1 MELVLIRHPAIAIK
15 RGICYGRSEA
25 PLAGDARVEA
35 DALLERLK
43 VLTAVAAP
51 VTALA
56 GAVATKT
63 QVARRR
69 MSAGERLLLAPSMIA
84 TSPLMRCMCIAAR
97 LGERIGCSITPDA
110 RLCELDFGRWEL
122 QRWEDLN
129 RDALDAWA
137 RDLEYGRPHGG
148 ESVRMVIDRVSAWL
162 AEMQAASDEKAS
174 DQSYVVWAVSHA
186 GPIRLLTAYAL
197 ALPATACT
205 HWPLAMGGM
214 VWLRNTASAS
224 SRMPWALGCWNR

>member
-1 MELVLIRHPAIAIK
+1 MELVLIRHPAVAIK
-15 RGICYGRSEA
+15 RGICYGRSEV
-25 PLAGDARVEA
+25 PLAGDARAEA

-43 VLTAVAAP
+43 VLAAAAAP

-56 GAVATKT
+56 GAAATET

-69 MSAGERLLLAPSMIA
+69 MSAGGRLLLAPSMIA

-97 LGERIGCSITPDA
+97 LGERIGCSITPDV

-148 ESVRMVIDRVSAWL
+148 ESVRRVIDRVSAWL
-162 AEMQAASDEKAS
+162 AQAQAASDEETH
-174 DQSYVVWAVSHA
+174 DRPYVVWAISHA